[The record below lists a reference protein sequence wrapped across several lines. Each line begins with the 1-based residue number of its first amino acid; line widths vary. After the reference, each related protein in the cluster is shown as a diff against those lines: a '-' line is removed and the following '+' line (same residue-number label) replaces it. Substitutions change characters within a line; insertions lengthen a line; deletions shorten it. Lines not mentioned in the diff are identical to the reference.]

1 MNGNPSGVSGQ
12 KAIEIMSTTNEATY
26 TLTADQAAVLSNALL
41 ATFDAG
47 SKRAEIVAEI
57 EREAATMPNK
67 ALPVFGAAAA
77 LLGSLPKGTRADA
90 RIAIVSWLES
100 IAVGEPIGVQVDG
113 AQAVADA
120 ASDATPEPTPEPL
133 PPPPDASTVPA
144 QAAAEPS
151 SDAPPPAEG
160 PTGET
165 AEDAALRA
173 ALAEAPKEIVDPYR
187 DVVWFRADFGRL
199 GVGRDITDRVRV
211 TSLDAQSQASDPA
224 AGGKGKKSTKT
235 TVKLLSDCPEHA
247 SIEAADNS
255 FRLAIRSVALPSQL
269 RGIYPVPIALMDR
282 VETLAADYITSTRP
296 ALVQALDN
304 VYDQA
309 VIDDRD
315 VVERLDPMTGIREL
329 PGVWRASDYV
339 PRAVAVASYTASTTW
354 VDLTGSKRLDTAM
367 AARNAEAMKVQQREA
382 WAEIRAAARVQAGSM
397 LDELTALLRPGEDG
411 KRKSFRDVR
420 IASLQG
426 WLKDLAAKDVT
437 NDVALAKVADQIRA
451 TLDGVADWQ
460 AVRESGTAR
469 DAIAAKLD
477 TAREALRTL
486 GVGKAGPRK
495 FKARAP
501 VAEGNGSGSTPPAAG

>member
-1 MNGNPSGVSGQ
+1 MNT
-12 KAIEIMSTTNEATY
+12 STTRY
-26 TLTADQAAVLSNALL
+26 SLTSDQYAVLSNALL
-41 ATFDAG
+41 ATFDGG

-57 EREAATMPNK
+57 EREAATMPTA

-77 LLGSLPKGTRADA
+77 LLGALPKGTRADA
-90 RIAIVSWLES
+90 RIAIVGWLES
-100 IAVGEPIGVQVDG
+100 IAVGEPVEPV
-113 AQAVADA
+113 AQPEAD
-120 ASDATPEPTPEPL
+120 PEPEPL
-133 PPPPDASTVPA
+133 PARVASNPIEV
-144 QAAAEPS
+144 QAEGAAAVAAAASEATAEPS

-173 ALAEAPKEIVDPYR
+173 ALAEAPKEITDPFKN
-187 DVVWFRADFGRL
+187 VVWFRADFGRL

-211 TSLDAQSQASDPA
+211 TSLDAQAPADPA
-224 AGGKGKKSTKT
+224 ASGKGKKSTKT
-235 TVKLLSDCPEHA
+235 TVKLLSACPEHA

-282 VETLAADYITSTRP
+282 VEALAADYITSTRP
-296 ALVQALDN
+296 ALVQALGN

-339 PRAVAVASYTASTTW
+339 PRSVAVASYTASTTW

-382 WAEIRAAARVQAGSM
+382 WAEIRAAARVQAGTM

-411 KRKSFRDVR
+411 KRKAFRDVR

-437 NDVALAKVADQIRA
+437 NDTALAAVAAQIKA

-477 TAREALRTL
+477 GAREALRTL